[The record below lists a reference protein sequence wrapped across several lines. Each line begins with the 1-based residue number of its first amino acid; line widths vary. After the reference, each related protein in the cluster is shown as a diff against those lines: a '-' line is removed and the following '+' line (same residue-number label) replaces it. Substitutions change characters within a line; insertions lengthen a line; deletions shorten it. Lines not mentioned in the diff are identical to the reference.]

1 MSNRS
6 SRLALP
12 VVALAATALLGAC
25 GGTDNLQGE
34 DINAIRLNPTP
45 VEQTPIM
52 TRDDLDNRIYGITYD
67 QNLLMANDDLL
78 RLFLLERPSRLTP
91 YPVAY

>member
-6 SRLALP
+6 SRLALT

-45 VEQTPIM
+45 IEQTHTQ
-52 TRDDLDNRIYGITYD
+52 TRVDLDNRIYGVTFD
-67 QNLLMANDDLL
+67 QNLLMANSDLL
-78 RLFLLERPSRLTP
+78 RALLLERPSRLTP